1 MNYYRKTV
9 NNVVDNVKLKMQMA
23 AFTLKLSENNG
34 NISSNLTKIGNN
46 ETDIS
51 SNLTKIGNNET
62 NISSNLT
69 KIGNNETNIS
79 SNLKLTGEKSD
90 IIADNKNNITNN
102 YNISQI
108 NKKKSE
114 FNTSL
119 CDTNRNN
126 IASNLLL
133 INEINNYNKIRSF
146 IKFETVNNINR
157 AISINSPKFSIIKND
172 IVFEFKKGSYIE
184 CHLSILIR
192 FILHY
197 INIQFF
203 HILLEYFDDQNDLF
217 KSIKMGLVGQIS
229 KLCILNNYCVT
240 MIPNDYK
247 KYILN

>member
-1 MNYYRKTV
+1 MADYYRKTV
-9 NNVVDNVKLKMQMA
+9 NNTANDVKLKMQMA

-34 NISSNLTKIGNN
+34 N
-46 ETDIS
+46 IS

-79 SNLKLTGEKSD
+79 SNLKLIGEKSD

-133 INEINNYNKIRSF
+133 INEINNYYKIRHF

-157 AISINSPKFSIIKND
+157 TINVNSPKFSIIKID
-172 IVFEFKKGSYIE
+172 IVFDFKK
-184 CHLSILIR
+184 R
-192 FILHY
+192 FLY
-197 INIQFF
+197 
-203 HILLEYFDDQNDLF
+203 
-217 KSIKMGLVGQIS
+217 
-229 KLCILNNYCVT
+229 
-240 MIPNDYK
+240 
-247 KYILN
+247 